1 MWFPRNWNHIQPINV
16 IGLLIFCEV
25 AGDEDPKLAPISADE
40 FAGDVGIVETLR
52 LKMLGVKQ
60 RPGPPRR
67 RCRVQLP
74 AAYLPTPFGLI
85 QVRVVPLRHDVEI
98 QTAKV
103 MKSRHADNSR
113 RAKDV
118 ESIFVAT
125 PPNGVAGF
133 VEAAYKLPV
142 LGFQPTREATR
153 NMTQSHPVA
162 VVLSAVIGD
171 RVNVASVAVDR
182 FSSSAQVVVQ
192 TSP

>member
-1 MWFPRNWNHIQPINV
+1 MFR
-16 IGLLIFCEV
+16 EV
-25 AGDEDPKLAPISADE
+25 AGDEDPKLPPIFADE

-52 LKMLGVKQ
+52 LKILGVKQ

-103 MKSRHADNSR
+103 MKSRHAGNSR

-133 VEAAYKLPV
+133 VEAADKLPV
-142 LGFQPTREATR
+142 LGFQPTQEATR
-153 NMTQSHPVA
+153 NMTQSRPVA
-162 VVLSAVIGD
+162 VVPRPVIGD
-171 RVNVASVAVDR
+171 RANVASVAADR
-182 FSSSAQVVVQ
+182 LSSSAKVVVQ